1 MSVEK
6 DKDSRKSGSA
16 RTFGEPIVRTENLGA
31 FTYRGSLFTGLNI
44 NIRKGEVVTVAGKS
58 GSGKTLLLKNIAA
71 LESPME
77 GKVYHLP
84 QTRVGYS
91 PQDMEDVE
99 DLNLNMTVK
108 DMLAQARGL
117 PDLENRMHEFEEK
130 MGKDPDSF
138 KTVLGDY
145 QTVIDRYEQLNGYN
159 AEAEMSKLLTDLKV
173 DERATGHINLQT
185 RLSEVSSG
193 QLKRLLL
200 ARALFTKPD
209 LAILDEPTSH
219 LDVESVSW
227 LSDFL
232 KNMATAAVVMASNNR
247 EFADQT
253 THTTVGLTDSGR
265 VFVYAGGITEF
276 EDKRDALI
284 ESEQGEARI
293 VREKLQQLQTT
304 DKAFRRIQAYRRS
317 SDMAQVGRALGSRM
331 DKLTE
336 QLQQMPGAQQVY
348 REERVPDVTFS
359 PERQSGTDVIALNQV
374 VKKYG
379 DFTAVDLRSTGPIQI
394 RRGEKWWLKGANGS
408 GKSTLMRMIHSQA
421 TETDDFPPDSGKI
434 KIGVSVDT
442 GYFNPD
448 TSRLPKAGILLDVAR
463 TLGNEV
469 NRGRVMAVLNFF
481 GFDGNS
487 INTQDVS
494 TLSHGERQRL
504 KLAGTMMQKPN
515 LLLIDE
521 PTGNFMS
528 EDVQTR
534 VSAALKNFPG
544 TLVLVSHDPSFVDQV
559 DPDKVL
565 LMPSGTVNTLK

>member
-1 MSVEK
+1 MLVER
-6 DKDSRKSGSA
+6 DRESRKSGSV
-16 RTFGEPIVRTENLGA
+16 RTFGEPIVRTEGLGA
-31 FTYRGSLFTGLNI
+31 FTYRGPLFTGLDI
-44 NIRKGEVVTVAGKS
+44 NIKRGEVVTVAGKS
-58 GSGKTLLLKNIAA
+58 GSGKTLLLKNIAG
-71 LESPME
+71 LEPPME
-77 GKVYHLP
+77 GKIYHLP
-84 QTRVGYS
+84 QIRVGYS

-99 DLNLNMTVK
+99 DLNPNTTVK

-117 PDLENRMHEFEEK
+117 PDLENRMRQLEEK
-130 MGKDPDSF
+130 MENDSDSL
-138 KTVLGDY
+138 KTVLSDY
-145 QTVIDRYEQLNGYN
+145 QTVTDRYEQLNGYS

-185 RLSEVSSG
+185 RLNEVSSG

-232 KNMATAAVVMASNNR
+232 KSMATAAVVMASNNR
-247 EFADQT
+247 EFADRT

-265 VFVYAGGITEF
+265 VFVYAGGITKF
-276 EDKRDALI
+276 EAKRDALI

-293 VREKLQQLQTT
+293 VREKLQQLRIT
-304 DKAFRRIQAYRRS
+304 DKAFREVQAYRRS

-331 DKLTE
+331 DKLKD
-336 QLQQMPGAQQVY
+336 QLGQMPGAQQVY

-379 DFTAVDLRSTGPIQI
+379 DFTAVDLRSAGPIQI

-408 GKSTLMRMIHSQA
+408 GKSTLMRMVHSQA
-421 TETDDFPPDSGKI
+421 IGTDDFSPDSGEI

-448 TSRLPKAGILLDVAR
+448 TSRLPKSGVLLDVAKD
-463 TLGNEV
+463 LGNEV

-504 KLAGTMMQKPN
+504 KLAGAMMQKPN

-528 EDVQTR
+528 EDVQAR

-544 TLVLVSHDPSFVDQV
+544 ALVLVSHDPEFVDQV
-559 DPDKVL
+559 NPDKVL
-565 LMPSGTVNTLK
+565 VMPSGTVSPLK

>member
-1 MSVEK
+1 MTVER
-6 DKDSRKSGSA
+6 DRRSRKSGPT
-16 RTFGEPIVRTENLGA
+16 RDFGEPVVRTENLGA
-31 FTYRGSLFTGLNI
+31 FTYRGPLFTGLDI
-44 NIRKGEVVTVAGKS
+44 NIKRGEVVTVVGKS
-58 GSGKTLLLKNIAA
+58 GSGKTLLLKNIAI

-99 DLNLNMTVK
+99 DLNSNMTVK

-117 PDLENRMHEFEEK
+117 PEIEYRMRELEEK

-138 KTVLGDY
+138 EAVVGDY
-145 QTVIDRYEQLNGYN
+145 QTAVDQYEQLNGYG
-159 AEAEMSKLLTDLKV
+159 AEAEMSKLLAGLKV

-185 RLSEVSSG
+185 RLNEVSSG

-232 KNMATAAVVMASNNR
+232 KSMATAAVVMASNNR

-276 EDKRDALI
+276 EAKRDALI
-284 ESEQGEARI
+284 ESERGEARI
-293 VREKLQQLQTT
+293 VREKLQQLQET
-304 DKAFRRIQAYRRS
+304 DKAFRNVQAYRRS

-331 DKLTE
+331 DKLKG
-336 QLQQMPGAQQVY
+336 QLEQMPGAQQVY
-348 REERVPDVTFS
+348 KEERAPDVTFS
-359 PERQSGTDVIALNQV
+359 PERQSGTDVIALNQA

-379 DFTAVDLRSTGPIQI
+379 DFTAVDLRNAGPIQI

-421 TETDDFPPDSGKI
+421 TGTDNFPPDSGEI
-434 KIGVSVDT
+434 KVGVSVDT

-448 TSRLPKAGILLDVAR
+448 TSRLPKSGLLLDVAKN
-463 TLGNEV
+463 LGNEV
-469 NRGRVMAVLNFF
+469 NKGRAMAVLNFF

-487 INTQDVS
+487 INTQDVN

-504 KLAGTMMQKPN
+504 KLAGAMMLKPN

-521 PTGNFMS
+521 PTGDFMS
-528 EDVQTR
+528 EDVRVR

-544 TLVLVSHDPSFVDQV
+544 TLVLVSHDPGFVDQV

-565 LMPSGTVNTLK
+565 LMPAGTVSPLK